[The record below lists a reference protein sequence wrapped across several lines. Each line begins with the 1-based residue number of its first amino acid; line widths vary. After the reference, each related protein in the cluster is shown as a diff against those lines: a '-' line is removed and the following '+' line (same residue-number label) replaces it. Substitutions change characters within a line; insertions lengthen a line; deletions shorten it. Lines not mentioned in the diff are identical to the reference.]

1 MKIRTET
8 HEDIKQIHSITYQAF
23 ENHPHHEP
31 GAKPTEHLIVDGLRR
46 DNALTVS
53 LVCEAN
59 NEVIGHIAFSPILID
74 GEASTWVGLGPV
86 SVIPEHQGK
95 GIGGALIREGE
106 AQIKQLGYQGIVLLG
121 DPSYYGRFGF
131 ESHPNLTFAD
141 VPAEYFLVKG
151 FENTIPKG
159 EVTYHKAF
167 FETA

>member
-8 HEDIKQIHSITYQAF
+8 HEDTKQIHSITYQAF

-86 SVIPEHQGK
+86 SVIPEHQRQRHRRSADSRRGDSNQT
-95 GIGGALIREGE
+95 IRLSRHC
-106 AQIKQLGYQGIVLLG
+106 ATWRSRLLRTFWFRVSSKPNVCWSPCRILLG
-121 DPSYYGRFGF
+121 ER
-131 ESHPNLTFAD
+131 
-141 VPAEYFLVKG
+141 
-151 FENTIPKG
+151 I
-159 EVTYHKAF
+159 
-167 FETA
+167 